1 MATNR
6 VSYWMAL
13 HHMTAASPPTAC
25 DTAYGRGKTSRR
37 SNLALGTHDGVAI
50 VIAGDARFLCI
61 RCLAAIPDSDD
72 GEFQALSR
80 TRPVRVA
87 TTSPTQPHARAFA
100 FIWSNSAWVI
110 VPASRSCLA
119 DAI

>member
-1 MATNR
+1 M
-6 VSYWMAL
+6 
-13 HHMTAASPPTAC
+13 
-25 DTAYGRGKTSRR
+25 
-37 SNLALGTHDGVAI
+37 
-50 VIAGDARFLCI
+50 VIAGDALGLGVHPLRGLQFPI
-61 RCLAAIPDSDD
+61 VTMASSTP
-72 GEFQALSR
+72 LSR
-80 TRPVRVA
+80 TRPVRLV